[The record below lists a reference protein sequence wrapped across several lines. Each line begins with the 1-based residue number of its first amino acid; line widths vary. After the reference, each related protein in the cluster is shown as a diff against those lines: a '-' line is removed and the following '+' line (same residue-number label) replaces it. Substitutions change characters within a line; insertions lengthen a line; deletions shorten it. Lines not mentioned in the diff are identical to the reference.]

1 MSIFHLPAHPEEPL
15 SLSKRRLEGRSFE
28 TGLRPS
34 TSSGASVPP
43 QDERNFFVTLSLPAL
58 WLIARRD
65 LSTRFR
71 GLRLLAV
78 CLFLG
83 VATLAAIGSLT
94 AGIASEL
101 SRRGQTILGA
111 DIEIAISQ
119 RSATTAELVTFRKLG
134 SVSETIRMRAM
145 AVGGP
150 EGDSLLGELKAVDG
164 IYPHYGTL
172 RLNGGESV
180 SAPKRG
186 DIYVGPSLAN
196 RLSLTAGDSVRFGKA
211 SFKIAGIIA
220 DEPDRLGEGFTLGPV
235 AIIGMDALSD
245 TQLIQPGSL
254 FEAKYR
260 IKLPAGADAAKV
272 AESLKG
278 QARTAGWRVT
288 DRSNGAPGT
297 RRFIDRMGQFLTLVG
312 LASLIIAG
320 IGVGN
325 GVSSYLESKRAS
337 IATLKVTGADSG
349 TIFRLYMLQIA
360 TVAALAIVAGLIV
373 GSVAPLGIA
382 ALAGDILPVA
392 PGIELHPFPLIAS
405 AAYGLLIALAFSLP
419 PLARARTVPAAG
431 LFRSVVESSARPDRR
446 TILSVG
452 AAILAIVAL
461 AVGSAR
467 EPLFSLGFIGA
478 ALALLLI
485 LTGLA
490 WMIRR
495 AAARMPRPKTPLF
508 RLALA
513 NMHRPGAQTQALV
526 VALGLGL
533 TLFVTLAAIQTS
545 INNEVAKSVP
555 ERAPSFF
562 VLDVPRDG
570 AARFTG
576 MIKTAAPDG
585 IINMIPALRGTIVAY
600 GGTRVDQLK
609 ELPEGAWVLRG
620 DRGLTYS
627 ADMPSGST
635 LAAGKWWP
643 RDYKGPP
650 LVSIEDKIATMLGV
664 GIGDKITISLLGLEV
679 EAKIAS
685 LRTIEWDNFGLNYVL
700 VYSPGALDAAPH
712 NMVATVTVP
721 KAAEAVLAK
730 SIPRAFPSASLI
742 EVGEVVGQ
750 VTTLLKQMAQA
761 IAAAA
766 SIAILAGIAVL
777 VGAIAASRASRTY
790 DAVILKLLGSTRG
803 QVLAAQALE
812 YGALALILSLLALA
826 LGLGAGW
833 FVITQI
839 FDFTFAPDLG
849 VLAVTLVGGAG
860 LTFVL
865 GLVGSLPI
873 LAARPAEALRSL

>member
-1 MSIFHLPAHPEEPL
+1 LNP
-15 SLSKRRLEGRSFE
+15 SLR
-28 TGLRPS
+28 
-34 TSSGASVPP
+34 
-43 QDERNFFVTLSLPAL
+43 DL
-58 WLIARRD
+58 WRIARRD
-65 LSTRFR
+65 LSARFR

-101 SRRGQTILGA
+101 SRRGQTILGG
-111 DIEIAISQ
+111 DLEIAISQ
-119 RSATTAELVTFRKLG
+119 RSATAAERAAFAKLG
-134 SVSETIRMRAM
+134 RVSETVRMRAM
-145 AVGGP
+145 AIGGAD
-150 EGDSLLGELKAVDG
+150 EDSLLAELKAVDNA
-164 IYPHYGTL
+164 YPLYGTYAL
-172 RLNGGESV
+172 E
-180 SAPKRG
+180 
-186 DIYVGPSLAN
+186 PSRVDFEVQPANPIAISPALGN
-196 RLSLTAGDSVRFGKA
+196 RLAIKEGDSVKFGQT
-211 SFKIAGIIA
+211 SFTVTGIIKE
-220 DEPDRLGEGFTLGPV
+220 EPDRLGEGFTLGPV
-235 AIIGMDALSD
+235 AITGMRSLPA
-245 TQLIQPGSL
+245 TGLIQPGSL
-254 FEAKYR
+254 YEMKYR
-260 IKLPAGADAAKV
+260 IKLPPTRDPVKAGEA
-272 AESLKG
+272 LKA
-278 QARTAGWRVT
+278 QFRSAGLKIT
-288 DRSNGAPGT
+288 DRTNGAPGT

-325 GVSSYLESKRAS
+325 GVSSYLDGKRAS
-337 IATLKVTGADSG
+337 IATLKVSGADSG

-360 TVAALAIVAGLIV
+360 TVAGFAIIAGLAV

-392 PGIELHPFPLIAS
+392 PGFELHPLPLVAS
-405 AAYGLLIALAFSLP
+405 AAYGLLIAFAFALP

-431 LFRSVVESSARPDRR
+431 LFRSVVEASARPDRR
-446 TILSVG
+446 TILSVA
-452 AAILAIVAL
+452 AAILAIIGL
-461 AVGSAR
+461 AVGTAR

-478 ALALLLI
+478 SLALLLI

-490 WMIRR
+490 WAIRTG
-495 AAARMPRPKTPLF
+495 AARLPRPKAPLF

-545 INNEVAKSVP
+545 INNEVARSVP

-562 VLDVPRDG
+562 VLDVPKDG
-570 AARFTG
+570 AARFTD

-585 IINMIPALRGTIVAY
+585 VINMIPALRGSIVSY
-600 GGTRVDQLK
+600 GGQRVDQLK

-627 ADMPSGST
+627 ADLPKGSS
-635 LAAGKWWP
+635 LVAGKWWAK
-643 RDYKGPP
+643 DYQGPP
-650 LVSIEDKIATMLGV
+650 LVSMEEEVATSLGV
-664 GIGDKITISLLGLEV
+664 GIGDNITISLLGVEV

-685 LRTIEWDNFGLNYVL
+685 LRTVEWDNFGLNYVL

-721 KAAEAVLAK
+721 KAAEAGLAR
-730 SIPRAFPSASLI
+730 SIPGAFPSASLI
-742 EVGEVVGQ
+742 EVGDVVGQ
-750 VTTLLKQMAQA
+750 VTKLLSQMAQA

-839 FDFTFAPDLG
+839 FDFTFAPDPW

-865 GLVGSLPI
+865 GLLGSLPI